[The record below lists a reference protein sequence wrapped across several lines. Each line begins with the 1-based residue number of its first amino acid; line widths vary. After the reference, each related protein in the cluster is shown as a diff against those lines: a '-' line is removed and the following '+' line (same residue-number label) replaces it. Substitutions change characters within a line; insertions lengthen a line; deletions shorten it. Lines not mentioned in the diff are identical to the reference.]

1 MNSAT
6 GEGPGVI
13 TADGCAV
20 EVYAR
25 LPPGPEADLIHTHS
39 RPGASILDLGAGT
52 GRTADPL
59 VDLGH
64 RVVAVDNSAA
74 MLALVHGAET
84 VLADIE
90 GLQLRERFEVVLL
103 ASHLVNVPDRETRCA
118 FLGAIA
124 HHLTATGVAWIQW
137 HRPDW
142 FDGLTAG
149 QVIRSEVA
157 DVAIDLVVH
166 TNEAGL
172 LHATVTYSADGER
185 WTQRFTARRLTLDEL
200 SVDLRTA
207 GLRALPSSANRTDS
221 WIQAVLAGRNH

>member
-1 MNSAT
+1 MNNAT

-39 RPGASILDLGAGT
+39 GPGTSILDLGAGT

-74 MLALVHGAET
+74 MLALVRGAET

-90 GLQLRERFEVVLL
+90 GLQLGERFEVVLL
-103 ASHLVNVPDRETRCA
+103 RATS
-118 FLGAIA
+118 
-124 HHLTATGVAWIQW
+124 LTS
-137 HRPDW
+137 R
-142 FDGLTAG
+142 
-149 QVIRSEVA
+149 
-157 DVAIDLVVH
+157 
-166 TNEAGL
+166 
-172 LHATVTYSADGER
+172 
-185 WTQRFTARRLTLDEL
+185 TARR
-200 SVDLRTA
+200 VA
-207 GLRALPSSANRTDS
+207 PSSAPLPT
-221 WIQAVLAGRNH
+221 I